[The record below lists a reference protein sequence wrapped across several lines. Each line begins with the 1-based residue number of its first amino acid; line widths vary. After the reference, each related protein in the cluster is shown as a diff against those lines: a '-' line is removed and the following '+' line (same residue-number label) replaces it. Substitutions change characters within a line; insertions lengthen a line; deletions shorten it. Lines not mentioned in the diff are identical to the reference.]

1 MEQKIKI
8 GYLDE
13 SSGNRSTF
21 LRLFK
26 KDFDVTFFD
35 DPIKISTLDKLVTQI
50 DDSKIEA
57 LAVDYKLADGGWVDY
72 NGDQVVDKL
81 WEYKRYFPV
90 FILTSYTPEAIRKAK
105 NAFLVNDKEV
115 FTNENA
121 LNLLIIKIKST
132 VKSYPETVSNKE
144 KRIKAL
150 EDKQKETAGGL
161 SESEEREL
169 FKLHLEMSYIDSK
182 ANPITP
188 EMLETKNVKELH
200 NMVDLTRK
208 LLDSINKG
216 RNDIS

>member
-81 WEYKRYFPV
+81 WECKRYFPV

-132 VKSYPETVSNKE
+132 VKSYHETVSNKE

-182 ANPITP
+182 ANPISP

>member
-13 SSGNRSTF
+13 SPGNRSTF

-81 WEYKRYFPV
+81 WECKRYFPV

-132 VKSYPETVSNKE
+132 VKSYHKIVSNKE

-182 ANPITP
+182 ANPISP

>member
-1 MEQKIKI
+1 MEQMIKI

-13 SSGNRSTF
+13 DSGNRSTF

-57 LAVDYKLADGGWVDY
+57 LAVDYKLADSGWVDY

-81 WEYKRYFPV
+81 WECKRYFPV
-90 FILTSYTPEAIRKAK
+90 FILTSYTPEAIRKAR
-105 NAFLVNDKEV
+105 NAFLVNDKEI
-115 FTNENA
+115 FTNKKA
-121 LNLLIIKIKST
+121 LDLLINKIKST
-132 VKSYPETVSNKE
+132 VKSYHNMVSKKE
-144 KRIKAL
+144 ERIKTL
-150 EDKQKETAGGL
+150 EEKQKVSDEGL
-161 SESEEREL
+161 SENEEREL

-182 ANPITP
+182 SNPITP

-200 NMVDLTRK
+200 DMVDLTRK
-208 LLDSINKG
+208 LLDSIN
-216 RNDIS
+216 RE